1 MNSNEQTN
9 SPQVYRVKSELAQDI
24 STLREAISY
33 CALVFYDKG
42 IPLMDADVMLACVK
56 YGERFK
62 SMLCVVTELQ
72 TRLNDLIANEK
83 REREVE
89 INKQAD
95 NVLLRF
101 SYLIEHK
108 NVKE

>member
-1 MNSNEQTN
+1 MNEQVNT
-9 SPQVYRVKSELAQDI
+9 PQVHRIRSELTQDI

-62 SMLCVVTELQ
+62 SMLTVITELQ
-72 TRLNDLIANEK
+72 TRLNDLIADEK
-83 REREVE
+83 QQRQIE

-95 NVLLRF
+95 NVLSRF